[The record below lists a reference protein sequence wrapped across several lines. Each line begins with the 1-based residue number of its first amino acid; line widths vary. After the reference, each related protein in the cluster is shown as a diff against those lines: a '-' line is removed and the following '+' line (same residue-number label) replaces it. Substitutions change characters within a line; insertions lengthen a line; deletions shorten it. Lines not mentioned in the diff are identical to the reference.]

1 MNVDLFE
8 PFFLLLTPDFG
19 KGILR
24 LWAQVSG
31 LEKADLR
38 GRLMQIKP
46 IKIDYVDQSYSCQDR
61 RSQNT
66 SNSIKEEKD

>member
-46 IKIDYVDQSYSCQDR
+46 IKIDYVD
-61 RSQNT
+61 
-66 SNSIKEEKD
+66 